1 MTTTINNATAVEK
14 NPHFAHGNGIEGL
27 CHNLQA
33 YPQEWAGAI
42 FTNAYNPQR
51 LDAIASQASNVKM
64 QALMGVRT
72 VGAML
77 AVAAQSGELENI
89 NAMRAG
95 FLVQFLGDVAEF
107 MDTLEAHAQHDRDH
121 GSLVNAELN
130 CNPMD

>member
-1 MTTTINNATAVEK
+1 MTTTINNATAVGE
-14 NPHFAHGNGIEGL
+14 NPHFAHGTGIEGL

-77 AVAAQSGELENI
+77 AVAAQSGELDNI
-89 NAMRAG
+89 ERRLSRAISWRCSRVYG
-95 FLVQFLGDVAEF
+95 YIGGQCSA
-107 MDTLEAHAQHDRDH
+107 R
-121 GSLVNAELN
+121 
-130 CNPMD
+130 P